1 MSKAWIE
8 QGGTMKTKV
17 DFYTK
22 FILTVIAICLV
33 WICIRDMDIIP
44 KAYAAGTDDI
54 VDVRIRAIER
64 SSWEEWDSL
73 RIEFL
78 ENMPVEVKGT
88 ITIPEEIKN
97 ELLPVEVKNVEVKR
111 TLTPLKR

>member
-1 MSKAWIE
+1 MRKTRIE
-8 QGGTMKTKV
+8 GGGIMKTKV
-17 DFYTK
+17 DVYTK

-33 WICIRDMDIIP
+33 WICIRDMDMIP
-44 KAYAAGTDDI
+44 KGYAADADDI

-73 RIEFL
+73 RIECL
-78 ENMPVEVKGT
+78 ENMPVEIKET
-88 ITIPEEIKN
+88 ITVPVEIKN
-97 ELLPVEVKNVEVKR
+97 ELLPVDVKNVDVKR